1 MGFEVETAGAG
12 FCPRFFFSFAR
23 SYKSAHY
30 KGTAKCQL
38 HWTQRARLRYYGLKA
53 TVLRRFVLIYLEGVV
68 MWYVFRCFICS
79 YDHEGKDGGESVS
92 ESI

>member
-1 MGFEVETAGAG
+1 M
-12 FCPRFFFSFAR
+12 
-23 SYKSAHY
+23 
-30 KGTAKCQL
+30 
-38 HWTQRARLRYYGLKA
+38 RYYGLEA